1 MRNDA
6 VFWKNYCVGLDV
18 RRGSFSS
25 NAPVRGWG
33 RNFGGGGKG
42 KATEDKR
49 GKRRK
54 RLEPVDV
61 RKGGRDWGGGE
72 THSWL

>member
-6 VFWKNYCVGLDV
+6 VFWMNYCVGLDV

-33 RNFGGGGKG
+33 RNFGGGREGDRGQKG
-42 KATEDKR
+42 EEK
-49 GKRRK
+49 K

-61 RKGGRDWGGGE
+61 RKGGRDWGGEDALIGC
-72 THSWL
+72 SM